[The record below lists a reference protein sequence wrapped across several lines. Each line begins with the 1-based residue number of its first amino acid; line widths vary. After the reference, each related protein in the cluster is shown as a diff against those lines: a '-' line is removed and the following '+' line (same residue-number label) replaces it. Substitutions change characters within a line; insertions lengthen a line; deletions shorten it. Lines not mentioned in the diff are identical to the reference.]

1 MSNEISSVAARG
13 QQLAALQHA
22 APQSNG
28 NSVKSSAKSNAA
40 PAVQYDPEEMRRNLN
55 EAISHL
61 NEQVQRNNQK
71 LNFQLDEKANRF
83 VITVKNSQTGE
94 VVRQIPDEVVLK
106 VAHNIEQVKGMLH
119 NELA

>member
-13 QQLAALQHA
+13 QQLAALRHA
-22 APQSNG
+22 EPQSIA
-28 NSVKSSAKSNAA
+28 NSVKSSARSNAA
-40 PAVQYDPEEMRRNLN
+40 PAVQYDPEEVRRNLK